1 MVTSFN
7 RKDLASFGNYLLS
20 DARKATFEGWDD
32 LNSNFDDAL
41 LAEVRP
47 EDFYNWMDI
56 QEKTF
61 IDNESYAEKTHES
74 KRLASIIKDK
84 FATRKDLDNFFN
96 LISDKNKLIYDEI
109 DSIKTKLA
117 KWDIRFGNDQD
128 AKMRLAVDSF
138 PTLDLSF
145 MNKKK

>member
-61 IDNESYAEKTHES
+61 IDTDNLEKEKAPKVGQLCCFDDYYEMHNVGVSLREI
-74 KRLASIIKDK
+74 KERLGM
-84 FATRKDLDNFFN
+84 T
-96 LISDKNKLIYDEI
+96 E
-109 DSIKTKLA
+109 
-117 KWDIRFGNDQD
+117 DI
-128 AKMRLAVDSF
+128 
-138 PTLDLSF
+138 
-145 MNKKK
+145 